1 MEHAQLTGTI
11 IQAAMV
17 VHSELGPG
25 LLESVY
31 ERCLELELTSMGL
44 TVARQVE
51 VPVVY
56 KGKSLGFGFRADLV
70 IHETV
75 IIELKAVDLIKEVHK
90 AQVISYMKLM
100 GVPIGLLINFNSTHL
115 RHGIRRFSN
124 RT

>member
-31 ERCLELELTSMGL
+31 EGCLELELMAMGL

-70 IHETV
+70 VHETV
-75 IIELKAVDLIKEVHK
+75 VIELKAVDLIKEVHK
-90 AQVISYMKLM
+90 AQVIS
-100 GVPIGLLINFNSTHL
+100 
-115 RHGIRRFSN
+115 
-124 RT
+124 